1 MTSQQPIIFDLV
13 NQVVLQ
19 VGRDPD
25 ADRRYAE
32 MLAAQRQTVAAAAG
46 VPKPE

>member
-1 MTSQQPIIFDLV
+1 MQTQPIIFDLV
-13 NQVVLQ
+13 NKVVLQ

-32 MLAAQRQTVAAAAG
+32 LVAAQAQTVTSAQG
-46 VPKPE
+46 VPKND

>member
-1 MTSQQPIIFDLV
+1 MQTPPVIFDLV
-13 NQVVLQ
+13 NKVVLQ

-32 MLAAQRQTVAAAAG
+32 LSAAQSHVVTAAQG
-46 VPKPE
+46 VQKHD